1 MFDKIDKVFSKNT
14 TLKNFFSAP
23 TRSSKTD
30 KWELDNQNLAIR

>member
-1 MFDKIDKVFSKNT
+1 MFDKIDKVFPKT
-14 TLKNFFSAP
+14 QHLKIPFAP